1 MEKKMSDI
9 HLLIGGA
16 GFIGHTLIGKLSK
29 ENYRIIC
36 VDDNTSGNFENS
48 VVTFGHQSN
57 VEFFLGDINKKETL
71 NWIKDKCKNQDV
83 IIWHLAANSDI
94 KSGSGDP
101 NLDANKTFMTS
112 VTVCNLVDALS
123 IKSINFASTS
133 AVYGELQDDK
143 IFTEN
148 SLCKPISYYGIAKQ
162 SSEEFLEIKARSNG
176 VPLLIFRFANIV
188 GQPATHGVLYDF
200 INRIKL
206 TPNILKVLGN
216 GQQRKSYLHVENLV
230 AMMVALWSEGN
241 EGIFNLGPG
250 DEGISVRE
258 IANLLAIHLKNP
270 IAINYGTNA
279 RGWDGDAVKVLMSSD
294 KLDSACSVPKKS
306 SSEAIHQ
313 AIHDISHQLS
323 LDIIC
328 PDSEKQIG

>member
-16 GFIGHTLIGKLSK
+16 GFIGHTLLKKLTDL
-29 ENYRIIC
+29 NHRIIC
-36 VDDNTSGNFENS
+36 VDDNTSGNFEGS
-48 VVTFGHQSN
+48 VLIFGSQSN
-57 VEFFLGDINKKETL
+57 VDFFLGDINKKETL
-71 NWIKDKCKNQDV
+71 NWIKDKCNNQNV
-83 IIWHLAANSDI
+83 VIWHLAANSDI
-94 KSGSGDP
+94 KSGSEDP

-112 VTVCNLVDALS
+112 VTVCNLVDTLS

-148 SLCKPISYYGIAKQ
+148 SPCKPISYYGIAKQ
-162 SSEEFLEIKARSNG
+162 SSEEFLEIKTKSNG

-200 INRIKL
+200 INRIQL
-206 TPNILKVLGN
+206 TPNILNVLGN

-230 AMMVALWSEGN
+230 AMMIALWSEGK

-250 DEGISVRE
+250 DEGISVKE
-258 IANLLAIHLKNP
+258 IANLLTNHLKNP
-270 IAINYGTNA
+270 IAISYGTNA
-279 RGWDGDAVKVLMSSD
+279 RGWDGDAIKVLMSSD

-306 SSEAIHQ
+306 SAEAIHQ
-313 AIHDISHQLS
+313 AIHDISQQLG

-328 PDSEKQIG
+328 PDSENQIG